1 MRSPI
6 APTSAHTPWLAV
18 ALVAGAILVLSVIPI
33 PGSVPEEGG
42 GVPTSVLFH
51 FLGYAT
57 MAPLL
62 AFSSLTRDLRVRPI
76 ATGLLGTSAYG
87 VLIECLQYPIPY
99 RSFSYLDMLVN
110 GAGATAGT
118 VVLLCVLSLS
128 LSDDRG

>member
-1 MRSPI
+1 MYCHHGSEGEIVARERF
-6 APTSAHTPWLAV
+6 AV
-18 ALVAGAILVLSVIPI
+18 ALVAGAILVGSMI

-62 AFSSLTRDLRVRPI
+62 AFSSFTRDLRVRPI

-87 VLIECLQYPIPY
+87 VLIECLQHPIPY

-128 LSDDRG
+128 DDRG